1 MEEPA
6 GRLHAGTEHLQDLQ
20 PYRWEMCSKNEK
32 RRWGAHSSR
41 RISSYTTVSYKGINA
56 YNGGHRK
63 RTIPA
68 VKTSRGTRGETVRS
82 RSPSTRDWVLSWD
95 GDGQQRSGC
104 RMSSAKTPAATSA
117 PSRRRSSTCARRNN
131 SLLSSSSSS
140 SSWSM

>member
-20 PYRWEMCSKNEK
+20 PYRWEMCSKHEK

-56 YNGGHRK
+56 CNGGYRK
-63 RTIPA
+63 R
-68 VKTSRGTRGETVRS
+68 VRS
-82 RSPSTRDWVLSWD
+82 LPAEAQEGNSANREVLHERLWVLSWN

-104 RMSSAKTPAATSA
+104 RMSSAKPLAATSA
-117 PSRRRSSTCARRNN
+117 PSRCRSSTCTHRNN
-131 SLLSSSSSS
+131 SLLANGSSS